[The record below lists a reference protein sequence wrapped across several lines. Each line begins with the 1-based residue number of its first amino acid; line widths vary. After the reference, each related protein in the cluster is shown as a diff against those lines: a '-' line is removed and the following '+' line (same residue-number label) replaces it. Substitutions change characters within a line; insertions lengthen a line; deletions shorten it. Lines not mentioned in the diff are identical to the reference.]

1 MNIPDYKVPDLAE
14 VSARVADG
22 IALGGD
28 YMEVF
33 MQYVQA
39 HHDRAYLL
47 KLFSI
52 GASAIR
58 EIRDNEIHGGGERSA
73 DEIAYNVPLDS
84 PMQISGHDHVSLPHQ
99 CECRICGRTMDD
111 PFSML
116 GDSISPTSPSSDH
129 LDSSQGESSAGTGGH
144 FFECEFCGA
153 EHAIKGAHVCGDE
166 ATKQSRDQQPCKQC
180 GHSYTQHSKGPVRA
194 DYCRHCPCPGF
205 QSTSGAQHE

>member
-52 GASAIR
+52 GESAIR
-58 EIRDNEIHGGGERSA
+58 EIRDNEIHGGGNRSA
-73 DEIAYNVPLDS
+73 DEIACETLIA
-84 PMQISGHDHVSLPHQ
+84 MGLLPK
-99 CECRICGRTMDD
+99 E
-111 PFSML
+111 P
-116 GDSISPTSPSSDH
+116 
-129 LDSSQGESSAGTGGH
+129 E
-144 FFECEFCGA
+144 
-153 EHAIKGAHVCGDE
+153 
-166 ATKQSRDQQPCKQC
+166 
-180 GHSYTQHSKGPVRA
+180 
-194 DYCRHCPCPGF
+194 
-205 QSTSGAQHE
+205 